1 MDLGRS
7 LTVAKYLLKNYVI
20 NPFIKRFK
28 TVVLGAVVIGI
39 IVGGVVAVTIALSP
53 GEPEAQVN
61 QTEDSGLS
69 LGRSLRETLLRAGLD
84 KRDLIAGVS
93 AMLAL
98 TFLLM
103 VTLGKAA
110 IRVMEEAEYELLLAQ
125 PLDMGTYVLGRELA
139 EFAQVS
145 LMGLPYLS
153 FVPLAYELNGG
164 NMSKAAL
171 FPLAL
176 LTVMAFLSVLSTL
189 INVVKIMA
197 RGRERLLRLAMLAYF
212 SAGAAHSLLSWGIS
226 PMLSLPF
233 RPMAEALVYCAT
245 ISESVSHVL
254 ARWGLSVAII
264 LGLEAVVIRL
274 ADRTSPEHVR
284 PVSELVRES
293 WAKAARREISLY
305 SPDPGAA
312 LFRFAFSIEVLSLRH
327 LRNLAAVAVTSGVIG
342 FILLR
347 VGPKFG
353 LEPSAA
359 SFAVSFM
366 VPLIVGEMAMIIV
379 GAVMAR
385 DLAAMWV
392 FRVYAL
398 ELRPLASGLILKYAT
413 YLSEA
418 FLAIGIFD
426 AVLLGQPQALLL
438 PVAVLP
444 ITMFMV
450 LLLLV
455 STCYLASKRRV
466 VRQMPTGLYMFE
478 DVALLV
484 ISILVMPAYMLAT
497 LLFTEILLP
506 RLTFQATLLTLAA
519 SALLSWALHEASK
532 RILAEAM
539 RIWDL
544 AS

>member
-1 MDLGRS
+1 
-7 LTVAKYLLKNYVI
+7 
-20 NPFIKRFK
+20 
-28 TVVLGAVVIGI
+28 
-39 IVGGVVAVTIALSP
+39 
-53 GEPEAQVN
+53 
-61 QTEDSGLS
+61 
-69 LGRSLRETLLRAGLD
+69 
-84 KRDLIAGVS
+84 
-93 AMLAL
+93 
-98 TFLLM
+98 
-103 VTLGKAA
+103 
-110 IRVMEEAEYELLLAQ
+110 
-125 PLDMGTYVLGRELA
+125 
-139 EFAQVS
+139 
-145 LMGLPYLS
+145 
-153 FVPLAYELNGG
+153 
-164 NMSKAAL
+164 
-171 FPLAL
+171 
-176 LTVMAFLSVLSTL
+176 
-189 INVVKIMA
+189 
-197 RGRERLLRLAMLAYF
+197 
-212 SAGAAHSLLSWGIS
+212 
-226 PMLSLPF
+226 
-233 RPMAEALVYCAT
+233 
-245 ISESVSHVL
+245 
-254 ARWGLSVAII
+254 
-264 LGLEAVVIRL
+264 
-274 ADRTSPEHVR
+274 
-284 PVSELVRES
+284 
-293 WAKAARREISLY
+293 
-305 SPDPGAA
+305 
-312 LFRFAFSIEVLSLRH
+312 
-327 LRNLAAVAVTSGVIG
+327 
-342 FILLR
+342 
-347 VGPKFG
+347 
-353 LEPSAA
+353 
-359 SFAVSFM
+359 

-426 AVLLGQPQALLL
+426 AVLLEQSQALLL

-444 ITMFMV
+444 ITTFTV

>member
-1 MDLGRS
+1 MDLGKS

-20 NPFIKRFK
+20 NPFTKRFR
-28 TVVLGAVVIGI
+28 TVLLGALVVGVV
-39 IVGGVVAVTIALSP
+39 VGGVVAAVIALSP
-53 GEPEAQVN
+53 GEPGAQVN
-61 QTEDSGLS
+61 QTEDGGPS
-69 LGRSLRETLLRAGLD
+69 LGETLREALIRVGLD
-84 KRDLIAGVS
+84 KRDAVAGVS
-93 AMLAL
+93 ATLAL
-98 TFLLM
+98 SLLLM

-125 PLDMGTYVLGRELA
+125 PLDMSTYVLGRELA
-139 EFAQVS
+139 EFAQMS
-145 LMGLPYLS
+145 LMGLPYLG

-171 FPLAL
+171 FPLTL
-176 LTVMAFLSVLSTL
+176 LTVMALLSVLSTL
-189 INVVKIMA
+189 INVVKITA
-197 RGRERLLRLAMLAYF
+197 RGGERLLRLAVLAYF
-212 SAGAAHSLLSWGIS
+212 SAGAAHSLLSREIS
-226 PMLSLPF
+226 PVISLPF
-233 RPMAEALVYCAT
+233 RPLAEAVVYCAT
-245 ISESVSHVL
+245 ISEGVDQVL
-254 ARWGLSVAII
+254 APWGLGVAII
-264 LGLEAVVIRL
+264 LGLEAVAIRL
-274 ADRTSPEHVR
+274 ADRTSPENVR

-293 WAKAARREISLY
+293 WAKSARREISLY
-305 SPDPGAA
+305 SKDPGAA
-312 LFRFAFSIEVLSLRH
+312 LFRFAFSVEVLSLRH
-327 LRNLAAVAVTSGVIG
+327 LRNLAAVAVTSGVMG
-342 FILLR
+342 FVLLR
-347 VGPKFG
+347 VGPEFG

-379 GAVMAR
+379 GTVMAR

-438 PVAVLP
+438 PVVVLP
-444 ITMFMV
+444 ITTFMV

-466 VRQMPTGLYMFE
+466 VKQMPTGLYMFE

-484 ISILVMPAYMLAT
+484 VSILIMPAYLLVT

-506 RLTFQATLLTLAA
+506 RLTLQTTLLTLAA
-519 SALLSWALHEASK
+519 SALLAWALHEASK
-532 RILAEAM
+532 RVLAEAM